1 MYIYIYIL
9 TFLTLLKDTMGI
21 KPAMIGISCGYGDMF
36 FMGYTMLYNRFDAML
51 VLIKTLL
58 ILCYQ

>member
-1 MYIYIYIL
+1 
-9 TFLTLLKDTMGI
+9 LLDAMGNSMGI

-36 FMGYTMLYNRFDAML
+36 YMGYTMLYNRFDAML

>member
-1 MYIYIYIL
+1 
-9 TFLTLLKDTMGI
+9 MGI
-21 KPAMIGISCGYGDMF
+21 KPAMIGISCVYGDMF
-36 FMGYTMLYNRFDAML
+36 YMGYTMLYNRFDAML

>member
-1 MYIYIYIL
+1 ME
-9 TFLTLLKDTMGI
+9 I

-51 VLIKTLL
+51 VLIKNVVNIVLSIMAQKKRDFVNHL
-58 ILCYQ
+58 MGM